1 MKGVLGL
8 ELLGLFLALVAIVFV
23 TSKWHEVIYALL
35 LGVAFIIIFSAMPIN
50 LIQSIFMKVTL
61 NWDTITLMIVVL
73 LITLFSSVMYKT
85 LLLNKLL
92 KSLIDLVKSIHL
104 LIALIPA
111 LVGLLAV
118 PGGAVMSAPFID
130 QLGEKV
136 KMNAGYKAAANT
148 FYRHLSVFFNPLAPL
163 LIIAADLSTLGF
175 LPIMKFHLIPVIVTL
190 IVSLVVINRFWP
202 YASYKSELATNQ
214 GETHINHS
222 FAKSLKNVLITGL
235 PLITAIVLTIILEVN
250 FIIALIIAI
259 ILTII
264 LDYKGDRL
272 LKKSDIKIILTR
284 GINWRL
290 GFSVYT
296 IMLFGAFVKDSGA
309 IPMLAQIIT
318 NSNMPLLLILIL
330 SSVIIGFA
338 AGHPIVGSA
347 ILYPIFLPLIGENA
361 AYLSLILTG
370 MMFGYVVSP
379 IHLCLIV
386 SNEYFRADYFEGYKL
401 LFPLQA
407 ILMIAGIIIALLI

>member
-1 MKGVLGL
+1 M
-8 ELLGLFLALVAIVFV
+8 ELLGLFIALVAIVLV

-35 LGVAFIIIFSAMPIN
+35 LGVVFIIIFSAMPIN
-50 LIQSIFMKVTL
+50 LILSIFMKVTFNL
-61 NWDTITLMIVVL
+61 DTISLMIVVL

-136 KMNAGYKAAANT
+136 KMSAGYKSAANT

-175 LPIMKFHLIPVIVTL
+175 LPLMKFHLIPVIITL
-190 IVSLVVINRFWP
+190 VISLIVINRFWP
-202 YASYKSELATNQ
+202 HESHESSVSTNQ
-214 GETHINHS
+214 GEAHINNS
-222 FAKSLKNVLITGL
+222 FAASLKSVLFTGL
-235 PLITAIVLTIILEVN
+235 PLIVAIVLTIILEVN
-250 FIIALIIAI
+250 FIIALVIAI
-259 ILTII
+259 ALTIL
-264 LDYKGDRL
+264 LDYKEDKI
-272 LKKSDIKIILTR
+272 LKTSDIKIMLSQ

-290 GFSVYT
+290 GFSVYA

-309 IPMLAQIIT
+309 IPILAQIIT

-347 ILYPIFLPLIGENA
+347 ILYPIFLPLIGENV

-386 SNEYFRADYFEGYKL
+386 SNEYFKADYLESYKL

-407 ILMIAGIIIALLI
+407 VLMIAGIIVAVLI

>member
-1 MKGVLGL
+1 L
-8 ELLGLFLALVAIVFV
+8 ELLGLFLALVAIVLV

-35 LGVAFIIIFSAMPIN
+35 LGVAFIIVFSAMPIN
-50 LIQSIFMKVTL
+50 SVITNFKNVTF
-61 NWDTITLMIVVL
+61 NYDTISLMIVVL
-73 LITLFSSVMYKT
+73 LISLFSSVMYKT

-136 KMNAGYKAAANT
+136 KMSASYKSAANT

-175 LPIMKFHLIPVIVTL
+175 LPIMKFHLIPVIITLVISL
-190 IVSLVVINRFWP
+190 IVTNRFWP
-202 YASYKSELATNQ
+202 HEPNVSFVSANQ
-214 GETHINHS
+214 GKEHIDHF
-222 FAKSLKNVLITGL
+222 FAASLKSVLFTGL
-235 PLITAIVLTIILEVN
+235 PLIVAIVLTIILEVN
-250 FIIALIIAI
+250 FIIALVIAI
-259 ILTII
+259 ALTVL
-264 LDYKGDRL
+264 LDYKGDKM
-272 LKKSDIKIILTR
+272 LKISDIKIMLTQ

-290 GFSVYT
+290 GFSVYA
-296 IMLFGAFVKDSGA
+296 ILLFGAFVKDSGA

-318 NSNMPLLLILIL
+318 NSNMPLLLILII

-347 ILYPIFLPLIGENA
+347 ILYPIFLPLIGER
-361 AYLSLILTG
+361 
-370 MMFGYVVSP
+370 V
-379 IHLCLIV
+379 CLHI
-386 SNEYFRADYFEGYKL
+386 L
-401 LFPLQA
+401 LFERMA
-407 ILMIAGIIIALLI
+407 S